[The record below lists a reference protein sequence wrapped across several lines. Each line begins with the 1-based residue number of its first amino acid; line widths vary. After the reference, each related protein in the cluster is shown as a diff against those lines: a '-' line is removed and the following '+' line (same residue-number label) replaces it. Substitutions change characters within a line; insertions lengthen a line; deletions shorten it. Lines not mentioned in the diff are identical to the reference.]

1 MKKFAIILVMV
12 VALIATFATT
22 TTSASAT
29 STYDGIMTYDIN
41 DDGIVDRTDFELIK
55 NDIIYNVDGN
65 RHPTYLIRDLVVLER
80 SFRNQVTYVSELKLS
95 EGNDWF
101 IRNNLYTDQIP
112 QLVEDSS
119 SNVIIECQF
128 TQLVFNELM
137 DIYPLVAEEDI
148 ICTFY
153 CANDDRPLCVCRYK
167 GAYCITTI
175 KVLAPAIECIDA
187 DSLSVSEEN
196 NQFIFNWLYNSDVT
210 TEITETEEN
219 DVIIRHESEN
229 MISEMVFT
237 YKSACNVYPED
248 TRFVCKYDNYI
259 IWTDQSRYYISHEQY
274 LGLPVCAYKITT
286 ASEETNTL
294 LQDIFDN
301 YALKNI
307 DISNR
312 TLYFENE
319 YSGIYLEFE
328 EADNYDYNNYNVIS
342 RASLENEPNFIIT
355 IISDGS
361 SYRMTAVR

>member
-65 RHPTYLIRDLVVLER
+65 RHPTYLIRDLVVLES
-80 SFRNQVTYVSELKLS
+80 SFRNKVTYVSELKLS

-210 TEITETEEN
+210 TEITETEP
-219 DVIIRHESEN
+219 RLKK
-229 MISEMVFT
+229 M
-237 YKSACNVYPED
+237 
-248 TRFVCKYDNYI
+248 
-259 IWTDQSRYYISHEQY
+259 
-274 LGLPVCAYKITT
+274 
-286 ASEETNTL
+286 TL
-294 LQDIFDN
+294 LYVMNLRI
-301 YALKNI
+301 
-307 DISNR
+307 
-312 TLYFENE
+312 
-319 YSGIYLEFE
+319 
-328 EADNYDYNNYNVIS
+328 
-342 RASLENEPNFIIT
+342 
-355 IISDGS
+355 
-361 SYRMTAVR
+361 